1 MQPLRVLRASGIKA
15 GPHADELVEHKQRST
30 EAPGEPPALA
40 SDEIALV
47 LSPTWSQS
55 GQVLLRHDEPVPLTV
70 VSLTAEVALGG

>member
-1 MQPLRVLRASGIKA
+1 MPVEELIFVVPVSLARA
-15 GPHADELVEHKQRST
+15 ELVEHKQRST